1 MRTLLYFSAPW
12 CGPCKMFG
20 PVMDNIANKNIPVT
34 KVNVDYEIATVEKY
48 GVSSV
53 PTTILV
59 EGDQEVRRFVG
70 VKSEQQVID
79 FYNE

>member
-1 MRTLLYFSAPW
+1 
-12 CGPCKMFG
+12 MFG